1 MSKLNAKNL
10 VKNFSGRRVVN
21 NVSLEIN
28 SGEVVGFLGRNG
40 AGKTTVFQIIV
51 GLIKPDF
58 GKIYVDEEDYTY
70 LPSSLRARKGLVYL
84 PQEHSVFLKAT
95 VEENLEMIFQTVKL
109 SYISKIEKKKNLIRD
124 FNLGDILQQPAFT
137 LSGGEKR
144 RLETARALILNPV
157 FLFLDEPFSGIDPL
171 TVTEIQKIIL
181 FLKEKGIGVIISD
194 HNVRDTFE
202 VTDRAYIIHEGE
214 VVVSGMPEELSKN
227 KEAKKIFLGENFKLG
242 QEI

>member
-1 MSKLNAKNL
+1 MSKLSAKSL
-10 VKNFSGRRVVN
+10 VKTFSGKRVVD

-28 SGEVVGFLGRNG
+28 SGEVVAFLGRNG

-51 GLIKPDF
+51 GLIKPDS
-58 GKIYVDEEDYTY
+58 GKVYVNDEDYTY
-70 LPSSLRARKGLVYL
+70 FPSSLRARKGLVYL

-95 VEENLEMIFQTVKL
+95 VEENLEMIFQTLKI
-109 SYISKIEKKKNLIRD
+109 SYISKAEKKKNLIKD
-124 FNLGDILQQPAFT
+124 FNLGSILNQPAYT

-144 RLETARALILNPV
+144 RLEIARALILNPV

-171 TVTEIQKIIL
+171 TITEIQNIIL

-194 HNVRDTFE
+194 HNVRDTFD

-214 VVVSGMPEELSKN
+214 VMVSGTPDELSRD